1 MGRVRRPKSMLTE
14 DKANRVHNSG
24 AIPAVMECSFRA
36 MHAKCDKKPLFEIV
50 MFPET
55 DELSNIISD
64 TVKVVFKRRLV
75 DRVLRLWTEMA
86 RGQGFPRRDQIE
98 PSKLG
103 VDWRNC
109 LVIAVQSPVQ
119 LSYLVAVG
127 ENLSFTHCPADSLEG
142 VLLSHVP
149 QVLSQRRCLMI
160 EGRAR
165 LREVGIVYRS
175 ALYPLSGDGIAI
187 DHVLAAAS
195 YRPLRENEHLR
206 TPLVRTKWL

>member
-1 MGRVRRPKSMLTE
+1 M
-14 DKANRVHNSG
+14 
-24 AIPAVMECSFRA
+24 
-36 MHAKCDKKPLFEIV
+36 V

-55 DELSNIISD
+55 DELSKIISD
-64 TVKVVFKRRLV
+64 IIKIVFKRRLV
-75 DRVLRLWTEMA
+75 DRVLRLWIEMA
-86 RGQGFPRRDQIE
+86 RVQGFPRRDQIE

-119 LSYLVAVG
+119 LSYLLAVG

-149 QVLSQRRCLMI
+149 QVLSERRCLMI

-165 LREVGIVYRS
+165 LREVGILYGT
-175 ALYPLSGDGIAI
+175 ALYPLFDEGIAI
-187 DHVLAAAS
+187 DHRVGAARS
-195 YRPLRENEHLR
+195 P
-206 TPLVRTKWL
+206 